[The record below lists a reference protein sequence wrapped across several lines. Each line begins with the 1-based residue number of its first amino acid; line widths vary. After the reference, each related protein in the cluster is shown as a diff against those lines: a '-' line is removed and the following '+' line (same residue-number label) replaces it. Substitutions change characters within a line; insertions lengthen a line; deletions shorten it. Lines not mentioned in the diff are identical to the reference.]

1 MTPEA
6 SLDLSPLENR
16 RATTPRAGAIAGL
29 LFAVAFSCSVVLIRL
44 SVSGASS
51 DTGEWLNEGAGWFS
65 FAIAL
70 MPFAGIFFL
79 WFIAVAR
86 ARLGRLEDQF
96 FATVFLGSG
105 LIFIAMVFVAAGVAG
120 TIVTGYARDPATYA
134 GSTSYYEAR
143 DLVVQTFAIYA
154 MRMAAV
160 FVITQATLWRRTKVM
175 PRWMALLTYAVGL
188 VLLLAL
194 TQSIWFVLVFPA
206 WVFLVSLYILIRSF
220 ARPEEGVAD
229 GMTPRM
235 DESVGG

>member
-1 MTPEA
+1 M
-6 SLDLSPLENR
+6 
-16 RATTPRAGAIAGL
+16 
-29 LFAVAFSCSVVLIRL
+29 VLIRL
-44 SVSGASS
+44 SLTGASS

-120 TIVTGYARDPATYA
+120 IIVTGYARDPAAFA
-134 GSTSYYEAR
+134 GSTSYYVAR
-143 DLVVQTFAIYA
+143 DLVVQIFAIYA

-175 PRWMALLTYAVGL
+175 PRWMAYLTFALGL
-188 VLLLAL
+188 VLLLSL
-194 TQSIWFVLVFPA
+194 SQSTWVVLVFPL

-220 ARPEEGVAD
+220 ARPESGVAD
-229 GMTPRM
+229 GMTPTANGSM
-235 DESVGG
+235 SV